1 MTTHTT
7 DLASTFTHSEKTSA
21 RMRDAPSQPKR
32 PAPFSIRL
40 SPVERKQLEDEA
52 NGESLGTY
60 IKRKVLG
67 APPMRYRASVAD
79 KAALGQILALL
90 GQSRIANNLNQ
101 LAHAANLGILEQTPE
116 EQAELAF
123 CLASIAQMRGLLIQ
137 SLGLKDGGPR

>member
-1 MTTHTT
+1 MSV
-7 DLASTFTHSEKTSA
+7 DSSPASSVSSGTASA
-21 RMRDAPSQPKR
+21 PR
-32 PAPFSIRL
+32 PHPFSIRL
-40 SPVERKQLEDEA
+40 SATERAQLEAEA
-52 NGESLGTY
+52 QGMPLGAY
-60 IKRKVLG
+60 IKRKALNG
-67 APPMRYRASVAD
+67 PALRQRASIAD
-79 KAALGQILALL
+79 RAALAQILALL

>member
-1 MTTHTT
+1 MSV
-7 DLASTFTHSEKTSA
+7 DSSPASSVSSA
-21 RMRDAPSQPKR
+21 TASAPR
-32 PAPFSIRL
+32 PHPFSIRL
-40 SPVERKQLEDEA
+40 SATERAQLEAEA
-52 NGESLGTY
+52 QGMPLGAY
-60 IKRKVLG
+60 IKRKALNG
-67 APPMRYRASVAD
+67 PALRQRASIAD
-79 KAALGQILALL
+79 RAALAQILALL

>member
-1 MTTHTT
+1 M
-7 DLASTFTHSEKTSA
+7 
-21 RMRDAPSQPKR
+21 P
-32 PAPFSIRL
+32 
-40 SPVERKQLEDEA
+40 
-52 NGESLGTY
+52 LGAY
-60 IKRKVLG
+60 IKRKALNG
-67 APPMRYRASVAD
+67 PALRQRASIAD
-79 KAALGQILALL
+79 RAALAQILALL